1 MMTEEIKTVDTS
13 VVFRIFDENTDEELK
28 NEIEQLLLKERV
40 FIPCEVI
47 IELSYLL
54 KTRLRKT
61 KREIIEIISRYF
73 LRDNIELEPECL
85 SALTLWENSTLDKL
99 VDALILIKARE
110 RNCTL
115 ITLDKEMQKV
125 YSNI

>member
-1 MMTEEIKTVDTS
+1 MMEELKTIDTS
-13 VVFRIFDENTDEELK
+13 VVFRLFDENTDKDLK
-28 NEIEQLLLKERV
+28 NEIKQLLLKESI

-54 KTRLRKT
+54 KTRLGKT
-61 KREIIEIISRYF
+61 KREIIEIISQYF
-73 LRDNIELEPECL
+73 LRDNIEFEPKCL
-85 SALTLWENSTLDKL
+85 SALILWENSTLDKL
-99 VDALILIKARE
+99 VDALILVKARE
-110 RNCTL
+110 RNSVL

>member
-1 MMTEEIKTVDTS
+1 MEELKTIDTS
-13 VVFRIFDENTDEELK
+13 VVFRLFDENTDKNLR
-28 NEIEQLLLKERV
+28 NEIKQLLLKEKI

-61 KREIIEIISRYF
+61 KREIIEIISQHF
-73 LRDNIELEPECL
+73 LRDNIELEPKCL
-85 SALTLWENSTLDKL
+85 SALILWENSTLDKL
-99 VDALILIKARE
+99 VDALILVKARE
-110 RNCTL
+110 RNSVL